1 MMRRVVAAAF
11 GLCGC
16 GQLEPNDSGEAEPR
30 VVLLGDVDIE
40 ALCDIVGARE
50 VILRATL
57 VGCEQAGPC
66 TLPSESVT
74 RTGDLHSCPATSMS
88 VRLGV
93 DIDLAGQWAVEA
105 MAVLTT
111 DEEAGHI
118 CFAAPGEAP
127 PVLVTTAAI
136 DDGAQV
142 VLEARGG
149 SCR

>member
-1 MMRRVVAAAF
+1 EARDQARHGKEPHDPTLPGGRPRRHAVALRSVPPMMRRVVAAAF

-74 RTGDLHSCPATSMS
+74 RTGDLHS
-88 VRLGV
+88 
-93 DIDLAGQWAVEA
+93 
-105 MAVLTT
+105 
-111 DEEAGHI
+111 
-118 CFAAPGEAP
+118 
-127 PVLVTTAAI
+127 
-136 DDGAQV
+136 
-142 VLEARGG
+142 
-149 SCR
+149 